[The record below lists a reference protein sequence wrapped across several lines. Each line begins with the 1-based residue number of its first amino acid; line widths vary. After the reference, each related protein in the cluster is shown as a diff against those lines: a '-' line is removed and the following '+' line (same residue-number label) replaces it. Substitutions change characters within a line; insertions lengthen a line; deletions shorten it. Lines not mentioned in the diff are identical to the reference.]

1 MGIIRTYLAAKTR
14 LIAAEAEWDFSMA
27 EEVRPEQIVLKA
39 GRQLQSVQDALDAD
53 PKLAAICK
61 KLRTKLKQPTST

>member
-1 MGIIRTYLAAKTR
+1 MGLIRTFLAAKTK
-14 LIAAEAEWDFSMA
+14 LISAEAEWDYSMA

-39 GRQLQSVQDALDAD
+39 GRQLQAVEEALAAD

-61 KLRTKLKQPTST
+61 RLRTKIKQQQQ